1 MHDVKLA
8 LHYSDR
14 VIGLKN
20 GFKVLDESTRGMK
33 TSDLDDLYQ
42 E

>member
-8 LHYSDR
+8 LKYSDR

-20 GFKVLDESTRGMK
+20 GVKVMDQSTQGMK
-33 TSDLDDLYQ
+33 ASDLDDLYQ
-42 E
+42 